1 MKHRSLEKILLIV
14 VAAIAVMLFVYG
26 NAAYADDKA
35 DSKVLARIGDKVI
48 TEADIAA
55 RIDAISP
62 LYKATM
68 DKEGGKKAFVEKM
81 VYLYI
86 YAQEARAEKIDQD
99 KTVKMKLDDMAN
111 SVLAK
116 EYLKKKGIVSPE
128 VTKEEVEKFYREHE
142 KDFMKG
148 TSVKLSE
155 ILVKTDAGATDDQ
168 AKAAREKAQKITD
181 EVKKGTDFAKLAMK
195 YSDDEKTASK
205 GGRLGYLTKEQMPPE
220 VAKTAFSMK
229 SGDTSDPIKTAQGF
243 YVIKVEDKK
252 EGTRESFDEAKK
264 RIIPMLGRQKEKELV
279 DKETKRLEKKYN
291 VKIYLEDSEVKPAAA
306 AEGKN

>member
-1 MKHRSLEKILLIV
+1 MKHRSFEKVLSI
-14 VAAIAVMLFVYG
+14 VAALFVVGSLVYG

-35 DSKVLARIGDKVI
+35 GSKVLARIGDKVI
-48 TEADIAA
+48 TEADITA
-55 RIDAISP
+55 RINAISP

-68 DKEGGKKAFVEKM
+68 DKEGGRRAFVEKM

-99 KTVKMKLDDMAN
+99 KTVKMKLDDMTN

-116 EYLKKKGIVSPE
+116 EYLKKKGLMSPE

-142 KDFMKG
+142 KDFVKG

-155 ILVKTDAGATDDQ
+155 ILVKTDAAATDDQ
-168 AKAAREKAQKITD
+168 VKAAREKAQKITD

-195 YSDDEKTASK
+195 YSDDEKTAPK

-220 VAKTAFSMK
+220 IAKAAFSIK

-252 EGTRESFDEAKK
+252 EGIKESFDEAKK
-264 RIIPMLGRQKEKELV
+264 RIIPMLGKQKEKELV
-279 DKETKRLEKKYN
+279 DRETKRLEKKYN
-291 VKIYLEDSEVKPAAA
+291 VKIYVEDMAKTPEAA
-306 AEGKN
+306 KKQ